1 VIPDVP
7 TPQDLDR
14 HCELGP
20 LAALNFSLA
29 LTTTALYA
37 VHPELWLEDEHG
49 PQTAQVPPHVRR
61 FLDLLRRLDRAI
73 ARYRQT
79 LAEHDARERAPDDTD
94 DMPF

>member
-1 VIPDVP
+1 MSPDAP

-20 LAALNFSLA
+20 LAALSFALG

-37 VHPELWLEDEHG
+37 AHPELWLEDEHG
-49 PQTAQVPPHVRR
+49 PQIARVPPQVRR
-61 FLDLLRRLDRAI
+61 LLDLVHRLDRAI
-73 ARYRQT
+73 ARYRQS
-79 LAEHDARERAPDDTD
+79 LAELDARERAPDDSD